1 MSSIPH
7 RYLALGLVASLGLS
21 ACMDG
26 SNGTASRENARANM
40 STEFDVEDES
50 VFSKR
55 ENGLWDG
62 RPSLGG
68 VWVAHPE
75 VTGPERVIIRN
86 TESGQETIGALFRRE
101 RENPGPRFQVSA
113 EAANAVGILAGAP
126 TMIEVVALR
135 TQEVAP
141 EAEAAEAPADTD
153 APLTSDDAR
162 IALPGTEVA
171 PEPEAEPRRGL
182 LSRIFGRRQQPEPEP
197 EPVAPAEGE
206 IETATLDGDA
216 PAESDAPPP
225 MPSPMQ
231 QDTAPAASEST
242 LDRPMIQL
250 GIFSVEGNANNAAD
264 MAREAGLSA
273 RVVSGSA
280 QGNEFWRVV
289 VGPASSSA
297 ERSQMLER
305 VQTLGFNDA
314 YAVRR

>member
-21 ACMDG
+21 ACMDA
-26 SNGTASRENARANM
+26 SNGTASRENASANM

-86 TESGQETIGALFRRE
+86 TDSGQETIGALFRRE

-135 TQEVAP
+135 TQEIAP
-141 EAEAAEAPADTD
+141 EPEAAEAPADSD
-153 APLTSDDAR
+153 APLTTDDAR

-182 LSRIFGRRQQPEPEP
+182 LSRIFGGRQQPEPEP
-197 EPVAPAEGE
+197 EPAPPAEGE

-216 PAESDAPPP
+216 PAEADAPPP
-225 MPSPMQ
+225 MPSPQ
-231 QDTAPAASEST
+231 PQDTAPAPAST

-273 RVVSGSA
+273 RVVTGSA
-280 QGNEFWRVV
+280 QGNDFWRVV
-289 VGPASSSA
+289 AGPASSSA
-297 ERSQMLER
+297 ERSRMLER
-305 VQTLGFNDA
+305 VQALGFNDA